1 MESELIEALGREAR
15 LKERL
20 QDLISTLDEVNKNSE
35 LRHQQS
41 AELVN
46 DLKRANGALVQTL
59 EKSKKK
65 YQSRLKKL
73 EQQMLGMVER
83 HAAQV

>member
-1 MESELIEALGREAR
+1 MYNGRFTIDREILFFNFVFR
-15 LKERL
+15 
-20 QDLISTLDEVNKNSE
+20 
-35 LRHQQS
+35 
-41 AELVN
+41 
-46 DLKRANGALVQTL
+46 ALVQTL

>member
-1 MESELIEALGREAR
+1 MG
-15 LKERL
+15 
-20 QDLISTLDEVNKNSE
+20 DYYKNSAYHTDIFIMKNE
-35 LRHQQS
+35 NFPSLFS
-41 AELVN
+41 
-46 DLKRANGALVQTL
+46 ALVQTL

>member
-1 MESELIEALGREAR
+1 MKDWKILCFNFVFR
-15 LKERL
+15 
-20 QDLISTLDEVNKNSE
+20 
-35 LRHQQS
+35 
-41 AELVN
+41 
-46 DLKRANGALVQTL
+46 ALVQTL

-83 HAAQV
+83 HTAQVWTSINVVCDVKEIKKNR

>member
-1 MESELIEALGREAR
+1 MYLIFTFLSR
-15 LKERL
+15 
-20 QDLISTLDEVNKNSE
+20 
-35 LRHQQS
+35 
-41 AELVN
+41 
-46 DLKRANGALVQTL
+46 ALVQTL

>member
-20 QDLISTLDEVNKNSE
+20 QELISTLDEVNKNSE

-46 DLKRANGALVQTL
+46 DLKRANGYV
-59 EKSKKK
+59 
-65 YQSRLKKL
+65 SRKIHLPYSCIYW
-73 EQQMLGMVER
+73 E
-83 HAAQV
+83 

>member
-1 MESELIEALGREAR
+1 MENGSHLKKRFR
-15 LKERL
+15 LFR
-20 QDLISTLDEVNKNSE
+20 
-35 LRHQQS
+35 
-41 AELVN
+41 
-46 DLKRANGALVQTL
+46 ALVQTL

>member
-1 MESELIEALGREAR
+1 MYNGRFTIDREI
-15 LKERL
+15 LFF
-20 QDLISTLDEVNKNSE
+20 NSVF
-35 LRHQQS
+35 R
-41 AELVN
+41 
-46 DLKRANGALVQTL
+46 ALVQTL

>member
-1 MESELIEALGREAR
+1 M
-15 LKERL
+15 
-20 QDLISTLDEVNKNSE
+20 DENYFIDRKILPFNFIF
-35 LRHQQS
+35 R
-41 AELVN
+41 
-46 DLKRANGALVQTL
+46 ALVQTL